1 MELGIDKKFWATAF
15 TLTGTI
21 IGAGILGLPY
31 VFAQSGIFI
40 GIFWL
45 VSIGLIVMYVCLC
58 LGEVSLRTKGKHQL
72 VGYAEKY
79 LGKGGKRIMF
89 FAVVF
94 GIYSALLAYLIG
106 EGQSLSQLFTGSLNY
121 SFYFAISFWLF
132 MTSILRKGLRGL
144 KRVELWGVFA
154 IIIIIL
160 TLAAGYFPEINTQN
174 YFYSDIASF
183 FLPFGVVLFALMG
196 FTSMPELRREIR
208 GSEKKLRKTIIIG
221 VTIPIFL
228 YIIFSLIFIGVLGKN
243 ITEVATLNMG
253 WLVLLL
259 GVFTMLT
266 SYFVLSFVL
275 KDIYKYDLKYSSF
288 SDFFLVSFVPLVLY
302 LLISWFDLLNFIS
315 VLGIGGVISGGLTG
329 IMVLIISKQAKKKG
343 DRNPEYKMKV
353 SSWLVWLL
361 VFIFALGI
369 LAELFF

>member
-1 MELGIDKKFWATAF
+1 
-15 TLTGTI
+15 
-21 IGAGILGLPY
+21 
-31 VFAQSGIFI
+31 
-40 GIFWL
+40 
-45 VSIGLIVMYVCLC
+45 
-58 LGEVSLRTKGKHQL
+58 
-72 VGYAEKY
+72 
-79 LGKGGKRIMF
+79 
-89 FAVVF
+89 
-94 GIYSALLAYLIG
+94 
-106 EGQSLSQLFTGSLNY
+106 LFTGSLNY